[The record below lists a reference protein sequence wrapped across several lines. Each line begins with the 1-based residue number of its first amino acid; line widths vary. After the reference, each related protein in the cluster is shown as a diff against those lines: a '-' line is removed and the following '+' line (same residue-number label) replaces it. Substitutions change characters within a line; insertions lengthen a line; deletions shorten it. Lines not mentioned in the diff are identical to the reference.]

1 MIIPRDKYLNRII
14 DYMGD
19 GQIKVITG
27 IRRCGK
33 SVLLFD
39 IFYGYLSKQG
49 VKEEQIIKIQ
59 LDQMKNAKYRNP
71 IVLAEYIES
80 FIQN

>member
-39 IFYGYLSKQG
+39 IFYGYLLKQ
-49 VKEEQIIKIQ
+49 EQHGTNFWSEKTNWRGE
-59 LDQMKNAKYRNP
+59 KR
-71 IVLAEYIES
+71 
-80 FIQN
+80 